1 MTTLAKKGIHCLGTV
16 RLNRVSGIS
25 FDDAKALQKK
35 GRGAHQETYA
45 LIDGSEV
52 RVVKWMDNRSV
63 TLMSTY
69 ASAHPIGECK
79 RYVKKEKATSMIPC
93 PSVVKEYNLHMG
105 GVDLMDSLIS
115 LYRIHTR
122 SKKYYHKLVF
132 HFADVALVNSWLLY
146 RRDCKDLCVPSQK
159 VMMLQE
165 FEFSVAEAL
174 LLEGKS
180 PQPRKGGRP
189 SSDTTEERFTKK
201 KKRIPSNKRYP
212 R

>member
-1 MTTLAKKGIHCLGTV
+1 
-16 RLNRVSGIS
+16 
-25 FDDAKALQKK
+25 
-35 GRGAHQETYA
+35 
-45 LIDGSEV
+45 
-52 RVVKWMDNRSV
+52 
-63 TLMSTY
+63 
-69 ASAHPIGECK
+69 
-79 RYVKKEKATSMIPC
+79 VKKEKATSMIPC

-132 HFADVALVNSWLLY
+132 HCADVALVNSWLLY